1 MERTELK
8 PRQVQQPS
16 QVRAFRTYISAR
28 RSYSLV
34 PTDTTPGKNPSP
46 TLGFVTNI
54 IENNY
59 RV

>member
-28 RSYSLV
+28 RNYSLA
-34 PTDTTPGKNPSP
+34 PTETPGKNPPP
-46 TLGFVTNI
+46 TSRYVDIVMFSNVS
-54 IENNY
+54 
-59 RV
+59 